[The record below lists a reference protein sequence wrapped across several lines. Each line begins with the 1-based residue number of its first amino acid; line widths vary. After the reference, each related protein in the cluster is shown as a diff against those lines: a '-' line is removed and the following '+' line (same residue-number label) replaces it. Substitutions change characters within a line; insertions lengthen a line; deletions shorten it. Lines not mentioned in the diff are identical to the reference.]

1 MAQLR
6 LTDFFGRTKA
16 ATGAPAKRG
25 GSRLKAAI
33 TGPQVHRE
41 ADNEE
46 DAALVGLSASLRTPA
61 RGGSPALRG
70 LAGRKRS
77 RREME
82 RESPPVAGETRS
94 GDPKEKSARK
104 RLEMHRETETE
115 LPAAVRGWGRGCTCQ
130 PPPQGS
136 SLKQWGTGDAPVHP
150 DCGPESGGRGGRH
163 TENRGTVPAAIP
175 PRDTSPSSP
184 TTACP
189 LMSPSLELAA
199 DPPAT
204 TPSRGQDG
212 GTQPGTATPGTSR
225 RLQRVGNKPGF
236 VFQMFCVPCWC
247 PLTTCPLLT
256 QEDLAGLQSRLQRVK
271 ALAQLAQLA
280 PVPAGVNAELRS
292 RLERVRHLE
301 QRIRER
307 KAGSKAPAAEQPS
320 GDTEVA
326 AAEAGEKVPAYQRF
340 HTLAQDVPPGLTLPY
355 KFKVLAEM
363 FRSVDTIAGMLFN
376 RSETITFAKVKQG
389 VQDMMH
395 KQFEERHVGQ
405 IKAVYPTSYR
415 LRQEKNIPTFGGG
428 IKKSDYQLTLEP
440 VLEEE
445 EKVDGRPHLSASRLL
460 ERRKEFHRN
469 LVNVVKQHHK
479 AFLAT
484 LKPPLEVP
492 EEKLTRWH
500 PRFNVDKVPDISPAE
515 LPQPPQGDRPS
526 TAQEVLS
533 TARGM
538 LTPKME
544 KALANLALRTAE
556 AGAGEPVLSKA
567 PSPASTSSALKGV
580 SQALLDRIRAK
591 EAQKLQALMT
601 RAPQQEQ
608 RLAMLGRL
616 PAMARVLR
624 NVFVAEKKQA
634 LTMEMTCARMADSY
648 EVQMS
653 PGEMEK
659 HLRLFAEL
667 LPDWVG
673 IHVIRTD
680 TYIKLDKGKDLS
692 LITERLTKVAKE
704 EETL

>member
-16 ATGAPAKRG
+16 ATGAPAKHSSGR
-25 GSRLKAAI
+25 SRLKAAI

-41 ADNEE
+41 TDNEE
-46 DAALVGLSASLRTPA
+46 DGALVGFSASLRTPA

-82 RESPPVAGETRS
+82 PDSPPVAGGTRS
-94 GDPKEKSARK
+94 GEPKEKSARK

-115 LPAAVRGWGRGCTCQ
+115 LLAA
-130 PPPQGS
+130 
-136 SLKQWGTGDAPVHP
+136 
-150 DCGPESGGRGGRH
+150 
-163 TENRGTVPAAIP
+163 
-175 PRDTSPSSP
+175 DTSPSSL

-199 DPPAT
+199 DTSAS
-204 TPSRGQDG
+204 TPSQGQDG
-212 GTQPGTATPGTSR
+212 RTQPGTATPGTSR
-225 RLQRVGNKPGF
+225 RLQR
-236 VFQMFCVPCWC
+236 
-247 PLTTCPLLT
+247 
-256 QEDLAGLQSRLQRVK
+256 EDLAGLQTRLQRVK

-280 PVPAGVNAELRS
+280 PVPAGVNTELRS
-292 RLERVRHLE
+292 CLERVRHLE
-301 QRIRER
+301 QRIRE
-307 KAGSKAPAAEQPS
+307 KKVGSKATPGEQPSGNTKVAAPAAEAS
-320 GDTEVA
+320 S
-326 AAEAGEKVPAYQRF
+326 EKVPAYQRF

-376 RSETITFAKVKQG
+376 RSETITFTKVKQG

-445 EKVDGRPHLSASRLL
+445 EKVDGRPHLSSSRLL

-469 LVNVVKQHHK
+469 LVNIVKQHHK

-484 LKPPLEVP
+484 LNPPMVVP

-515 LPQPPQGDRPS
+515 LPQPPQGERLS

-544 KALANLALRTAE
+544 KSLANLALRTAE
-556 AGAGEPVLSKA
+556 ASAGEPVVSKA

-634 LTMEMTCARMADSY
+634 LTMEVTCARMADSY

-680 TYIKLDKGKDLS
+680 TYIKLDKGKDLG